1 MSVPGHPRRGNCGTV
16 QRQGSLRRVVFLI
29 VVTAAALPAA
39 ALPATADAKRATVKG
54 TVAGIK
60 VPRPG
65 SGEAWLRALNVD
77 SGALTGSATI
87 SRRGRFKVSV
97 PAGKYA
103 FLAASLRFPGGSFV
117 DRLVG
122 AARLKAGKTTKLKPP
137 AKRPKA
143 RASQGPILS
152 GIGDVSVGYPAIWV
166 KRFEVTGGGPDF
178 AVLDKGLGAYMTT
191 SLVPDAEA
199 CGAGGRKYAVVERE
213 RIKDVLAEL
222 RRSQSK
228 YFDPATRPARGKI
241 IKDNATVTGKLVVTG
256 GQAALSAT
264 YTETGGYTATVTT
277 RGAATE
283 LFELADRL
291 AAAIIKKICKPS
303 PALPTAF
310 EGTVSGSFSQ
320 PSDSSYQVN
329 QQWTGTARFAQTAG
343 DPGSYEPVAGTLT
356 YSTSGSD
363 DSGCS
368 YSGTG
373 VVAIA
378 PATVF
383 GSLGLS
389 STTYFLAGYWT
400 NDEVIQRPT
409 YPVTV
414 ACPEGTTSEVMP
426 VQLKWL
432 GTDPAG
438 EQIPADAGTV
448 SGTRTEIA
456 PNGVQTVWTW
466 NLIGE

>member
-1 MSVPGHPRRGNCGTV
+1 VRRTIATLAVLCTV
-16 QRQGSLRRVVFLI
+16 
-29 VVTAAALPAA
+29 A
-39 ALPATADAKRATVKG
+39 ALPATADAKRATLKG

-60 VPRPG
+60 VPSPG

-77 SGALTGSATI
+77 SGVLAGSATI
-87 SRRGRFKVSV
+87 SRRGRFKLSV

-103 FLAASLRFPGGSFV
+103 FLAASLRFPGASFV

-122 AARLKAGKTTKLKPP
+122 AERLKAGKTTKLKPP

-143 RASQGPILS
+143 RASQGPVLS
-152 GIGDVSVGYPAIWV
+152 GIGDVSVDYPAIWV
-166 KRFEVTGGGPDF
+166 KRFKVTGGGPDF
-178 AVLDKGLGAYMTT
+178 ALLDQGLGDYMTT
-191 SLVPDAEA
+191 LLIPDADT
-199 CGAGGRKYAVVERE
+199 CGAGGRKYSVVERE
-213 RIKDVLAEL
+213 RIKDVLDEL

-228 YFDPATRPARGKI
+228 YFDPATRPALGKI
-241 IKDNATVTGKLVVTG
+241 VKDNATVTGKLVVTG
-256 GQAALSAT
+256 DQVALSAT
-264 YTETGGYTATVTT
+264 YTETGGYTATVTKQ
-277 RGAATE
+277 GAATE

-291 AAAIIKKICKPS
+291 AAAIIKKICKPT

-320 PSDSSYQVN
+320 PSDSPSQVN

-356 YSTSGSD
+356 YTTSGSD

-373 VVAIA
+373 VVTIA

-383 GSLGLS
+383 GSLGLA

-414 ACPEGTTSEVMP
+414 TCPEGTTSQATP

-438 EQIPADAGTV
+438 EQIPADAGTL

-456 PNGVQTVWTW
+456 PNGVRTVWTW
-466 NLIGE
+466 NLVGE